1 MRKGWPRPR
10 PGRPFGPWL
19 LLAEA
24 LLLVSLVAGVVGA
37 LSLPEPVRRE
47 AAGRLTLPAGGLA
60 PGQEVLA
67 ARAPAEPPGERAPRV
82 ASGALPGRLPL
93 GLGHRALAGLP
104 GGLRRRLPLGMGRER
119 PAGGPPHPAAP
130 QSGGAAPLAL
140 LAAALARL
148 SARIFVSLWRGRPQP
163 RGPLLADGL
172 AALGATAASGGR
184 QLRGS
189 LSHPPA
195 AHLDAGASGMTAGAV
210 ASGDE
215 WGAEER
221 DHPWT
226 AWPGS
231 VRWS

>member
-67 ARAPAEPPGERAPRV
+67 AALRRNLLE
-82 ASGALPGRLPL
+82 SALPAWLL
-93 GLGHRALAGLP
+93 GLSLAGFPLVWAIVLWRGFQVGFAAAFLWGWAGSGRRAALLTLLP
-104 GGLRRRLPLGMGRER
+104 HNLVALP
-119 PAGGPPHPAAP
+119 A
-130 QSGGAAPLAL
+130 LAL

-148 SARIFVSLWRGRPQP
+148 SARIFVSLWRGRPP
-163 RGPLLADGL
+163 PPGPLLADGL
-172 AALGATAASGGR
+172 AALGAT
-184 QLRGS
+184 L
-189 LSHPPA
+189 L
-195 AHLDAGASGMTAGAV
+195 LVGASYVEAYLTP
-210 ASGDE
+210 
-215 WGAEER
+215 R
-221 DHPWT
+221 LLTWT
-226 AWPGS
+226 LELLG
-231 VRWS
+231 